1 MEMYEMTF
9 ISYISI
15 HVISTIGNITNSHK
29 GPLSS

>member
-1 MEMYEMTF
+1 METYEMTS

-15 HVISTIGNITNSHK
+15 HVISTIGNITNSHN